1 MNGLAELLSSKA
13 RAEIFRLL
21 FSGTGE
27 ELHVREIERRSGLND
42 STLRQELRKLV
53 RLDLVQSRRDS
64 NRVYYRAKTESP
76 LYPEIRNLV
85 LKTSGLSDVLK
96 SALADER
103 IRVAFVFGSIAR
115 GEETA
120 GSDVDLMVI
129 GQLGL
134 RDLSQL
140 LSGIEEKIGREINPH
155 VLREEEF
162 RKRARAKEHFVSS
175 VVETPKIFIR
185 GSQRELEAIGRQRLA
200 ETTSNKP
207 GRNQQSFKHRGA

>member
-1 MNGLAELLSSKA
+1 MNRLAELLSSRA

-21 FSGTGE
+21 FSGAGE

-53 RLDLVQSRRDS
+53 RLELVQCRRDS

-96 SALADER
+96 SALMDKR

-115 GEETA
+115 GEEKA

-134 RDLSQL
+134 RDLSRL
-140 LSGIEEKIGREINPH
+140 LSGIEEKIGREVNPH

-162 RKRARAKEHFVSS
+162 RKRIRAKEHFVSS
-175 VVETPKIFIR
+175 VMETPKIFIT
-185 GSQRELEAIGRQRLA
+185 GSQRELETMGR
-200 ETTSNKP
+200 
-207 GRNQQSFKHRGA
+207 

>member
-1 MNGLAELLSSKA
+1 MNRLAELLSSRA

-21 FSGTGE
+21 FGGMGE

-42 STLRQELRKLV
+42 STLRQELRKLI
-53 RLDLVQSRRDS
+53 RLELVQSRRDS
-64 NRVYYRAKTESP
+64 NRVYYRAKSENP

-96 SALADER
+96 SALRDKR
-103 IRVAFVFGSIAR
+103 IRVAFVFGSVAR
-115 GEETA
+115 GEEKA

-134 RDLSQL
+134 RDFSRL
-140 LSGIEEKIGREINPH
+140 LSGIEEKIGREVNPH

-162 RKRARAKEHFVSS
+162 RKRIRAKEHFVSS
-175 VVETPKIFIR
+175 IMDTPKIFVI
-185 GSQRELEAIGRQRLA
+185 GSQRELEAMGR
-200 ETTSNKP
+200 
-207 GRNQQSFKHRGA
+207 

>member
-1 MNGLAELLSSKA
+1 MNRLAELLSSRA

-21 FSGTGE
+21 FSGTRE

-64 NRVYYRAKTESP
+64 NRVYYRAKTENP
-76 LYPEIRNLV
+76 LYPEIRNLAV
-85 LKTSGLSDVLK
+85 KTSGLADALK
-96 SALADER
+96 SVLTDKR

-115 GEETA
+115 GEEKTD
-120 GSDVDLMVI
+120 SDVDLMVI

-134 RDLSQL
+134 RDLSRL
-140 LSGIEEKIGREINPH
+140 LSGIEAKIGREVNPH

-162 RKRARAKEHFVSS
+162 RKRLRAKEHFVSRVMES
-175 VVETPKIFIR
+175 PKIFII
-185 GSQRELEAIGRQRLA
+185 GTHHELEAMG
-200 ETTSNKP
+200 
-207 GRNQQSFKHRGA
+207 G

>member
-1 MNGLAELLSSKA
+1 MSRLAELLSSRA
-13 RAEIFRLL
+13 RAELFRLL
-21 FSGTGE
+21 FGGMGE

-42 STLRQELRKLV
+42 STRRQELRKLV
-53 RLDLVQSRRDS
+53 RLELVQSRRDS

-96 SALADER
+96 SALMDKR

-129 GQLGL
+129 GHLGL
-134 RDLSQL
+134 RDLSGL
-140 LSGIEEKIGREINPH
+140 LSGIEEKIGREVNPH

-162 RKRARAKEHFVSS
+162 RKRIRAKEHFVSS
-175 VVETPKIFIR
+175 VMETPKIFII
-185 GSQRELEAIGRQRLA
+185 GSQRELEAMGR
-200 ETTSNKP
+200 
-207 GRNQQSFKHRGA
+207 

>member
-1 MNGLAELLSSKA
+1 MNRLTELLSSRA

-21 FSGTGE
+21 FGRMGE

-53 RLDLVQSRRDS
+53 RLDLLQSRRDS
-64 NRVYYRAKTESP
+64 NRVYYRAKTENP

-85 LKTSGLSDVLK
+85 LKTSGLSDVMK
-96 SALADER
+96 SALIDTR
-103 IRVAFVFGSIAR
+103 IQMAFVFGSIAC
-115 GEETA
+115 GEEKA

-134 RDLSQL
+134 RDLSRL
-140 LSGIEEKIGREINPH
+140 LSGIGEKIGREVNPY

-162 RKRARAKEHFVSS
+162 RKRIRAKDHFVSS
-175 VVETPKIFIR
+175 VMEAPKIFII
-185 GSQRELEAIGRQRLA
+185 GSQRELEAMGR
-200 ETTSNKP
+200 
-207 GRNQQSFKHRGA
+207 

>member
-1 MNGLAELLSSKA
+1 MNRLAELLSSRA

-96 SALADER
+96 SALTDKR

-115 GEETA
+115 GEEKA

-134 RDLSQL
+134 RDLSRL
-140 LSGIEEKIGREINPH
+140 LSGIEEKIGREVNPH

-162 RKRARAKEHFVSS
+162 RKRIRAKEHFVSS
-175 VVETPKIFIR
+175 VMEAPKIFII
-185 GSQRELEAIGRQRLA
+185 GSERELEAMGR
-200 ETTSNKP
+200 
-207 GRNQQSFKHRGA
+207 

>member
-1 MNGLAELLSSKA
+1 MNRLAELLSSRA

-21 FSGTGE
+21 LSGTGE

-96 SALADER
+96 SALTDKR
-103 IRVAFVFGSIAR
+103 IRVAFVFGSIAS
-115 GEETA
+115 EEEKA

-134 RDLSQL
+134 RDLSRL
-140 LSGIEEKIGREINPH
+140 LSGIEEKIGREVNPH

-162 RKRARAKEHFVSS
+162 RKRIRAKEHFVSS
-175 VVETPKIFIR
+175 VMETPKIFII
-185 GSQRELEAIGRQRLA
+185 GSQRELEAMGR
-200 ETTSNKP
+200 
-207 GRNQQSFKHRGA
+207 

>member
-1 MNGLAELLSSKA
+1 MSLLAELLSSRA

-21 FSGTGE
+21 LSGTGE

-64 NRVYYRAKTESP
+64 NRVYYRAKTENP

-85 LKTSGLSDVLK
+85 LKTSGLADALK
-96 SALADER
+96 STLKDKR
-103 IRVAFVFGSIAR
+103 IRVAFVFGSVAR
-115 GEETA
+115 GEEKT

-134 RDLSQL
+134 RDLSRL
-140 LSGIEEKIGREINPH
+140 LSGIEEKIGREVNPH
-155 VLREEEF
+155 VLHEAEF
-162 RKRARAKEHFVSS
+162 RKRVRAKEHFVSS
-175 VVETPKIFIR
+175 VMESPKIFII
-185 GSQRELEAIGRQRLA
+185 GSHHELEAMGR
-200 ETTSNKP
+200 
-207 GRNQQSFKHRGA
+207 

>member
-1 MNGLAELLSSKA
+1 MNRLAELLSSRA

-21 FSGTGE
+21 FSGTEE

-64 NRVYYRAKTESP
+64 NRVYYRAKTETP

-96 SALADER
+96 SALTDKR
-103 IRVAFVFGSIAR
+103 IRGAFVFGSIAR
-115 GEETA
+115 GEEKA

-134 RDLSQL
+134 RDLSRL
-140 LSGIEEKIGREINPH
+140 LSGIEEKIGREVNPH
-155 VLREEEF
+155 VLHEEEF
-162 RKRARAKEHFVSS
+162 RKRIRAKEHFVSS
-175 VVETPKIFIR
+175 VIEAPKLFII
-185 GSQRELEAIGRQRLA
+185 GSQRELEAMGR
-200 ETTSNKP
+200 
-207 GRNQQSFKHRGA
+207 

>member
-1 MNGLAELLSSKA
+1 MNRLAELLSSRA

-53 RLDLVQSRRDS
+53 RLELVQSRRDS

-96 SALADER
+96 SALMDKR

-120 GSDVDLMVI
+120 TSDVDLMVI

-134 RDLSQL
+134 RDLSRL
-140 LSGIEEKIGREINPH
+140 LSGIEERIGREVNPH

-162 RKRARAKEHFVSS
+162 RKRLRAKEHFVSS
-175 VVETPKIFIR
+175 VMETPKIFII
-185 GSQRELEAIGRQRLA
+185 GSQRELEAMGR
-200 ETTSNKP
+200 
-207 GRNQQSFKHRGA
+207 

>member
-1 MNGLAELLSSKA
+1 MNQLAELLSSRA

-21 FSGTGE
+21 LGGTGE

-64 NRVYYRAKTESP
+64 NRVYYRAKTENP

-96 SALADER
+96 SALTDKR
-103 IRVAFVFGSIAR
+103 IRVAFVFGSIAS
-115 GEETA
+115 GEEKA

-134 RDLSQL
+134 RDLSRL
-140 LSGIEEKIGREINPH
+140 LSGVEEKIGREVNPH

-162 RKRARAKEHFVSS
+162 RKRIRAKEHFASS
-175 VVETPKIFIR
+175 VMESPKIFII
-185 GSQRELEAIGRQRLA
+185 GSERELEAMGR
-200 ETTSNKP
+200 
-207 GRNQQSFKHRGA
+207 

>member
-1 MNGLAELLSSKA
+1 MNRLAELLSSRA

-21 FSGTGE
+21 LSGTGE

-96 SALADER
+96 FALTDKR

-115 GEETA
+115 GDEKA

-134 RDLSQL
+134 RDLSRL
-140 LSGIEEKIGREINPH
+140 LSGIEEKIGREVNPH
-155 VLREEEF
+155 VLRQEEF
-162 RKRARAKEHFVSS
+162 KKRVRAREHFVSS
-175 VVETPKIFIR
+175 VMETPKIFII
-185 GSQRELEAIGRQRLA
+185 GSQRELEAMGR
-200 ETTSNKP
+200 
-207 GRNQQSFKHRGA
+207 

>member
-1 MNGLAELLSSKA
+1 MNRLAELLSSRA

-21 FSGTGE
+21 FNGTGD
-27 ELHVREIERRSGLND
+27 ELHVREMERRSGLND
-42 STLRQELRKLV
+42 STLRQELSKLV

-85 LKTSGLSDVLK
+85 LKTAGLSDVLK
-96 SALADER
+96 STLKDKR
-103 IRVAFVFGSIAR
+103 IRLAFVFGSIAR
-115 GEETA
+115 GEEKA

-134 RDLSQL
+134 RDLSRL
-140 LSGIEEKIGREINPH
+140 LSGIEEKIGREVNPH

-162 RKRARAKEHFVSS
+162 GKRIRAKEHFVSS
-175 VVETPKIFIR
+175 VMESPKIFII
-185 GSQRELEAIGRQRLA
+185 GSQRELEAMDR
-200 ETTSNKP
+200 
-207 GRNQQSFKHRGA
+207 

>member
-1 MNGLAELLSSKA
+1 MNRLAEILSSRA

-21 FSGTGE
+21 FSGTEE

-64 NRVYYRAKTESP
+64 NRVYYRAKTENP

-96 SALADER
+96 SALKDKR
-103 IRVAFVFGSIAR
+103 VRVAFVFGSLAR
-115 GEETA
+115 GEEKA

-134 RDLSQL
+134 RDLSRL
-140 LSGIEEKIGREINPH
+140 LSGIEEKIGREVNPH

-162 RKRARAKEHFVSS
+162 RKRIRAKEHFASS
-175 VVETPKIFIR
+175 VMEAPKIFII
-185 GSQRELEAIGRQRLA
+185 GSERELETMGR
-200 ETTSNKP
+200 
-207 GRNQQSFKHRGA
+207 

>member
-1 MNGLAELLSSKA
+1 MNRLAELLSSRA

-64 NRVYYRAKTESP
+64 NRVYYRAKTENP

-85 LKTSGLSDVLK
+85 LKTSGLADVLK
-96 SALADER
+96 SALTDKR

-115 GEETA
+115 GEEKA

-134 RDLSQL
+134 RDLSRL
-140 LSGIEEKIGREINPH
+140 LSGIEEKIGREVNPH

-162 RKRARAKEHFVSS
+162 RKRIRAKEHFVSS
-175 VVETPKIFIR
+175 VMEAPKIFII
-185 GSQRELEAIGRQRLA
+185 GSQRELEAMGR
-200 ETTSNKP
+200 
-207 GRNQQSFKHRGA
+207 